1 VREVVIVDSVRVPIG
16 KAGEDKGYYKDVRA
30 DELGAMCI
38 RRRLLEK
45 NPKLDPGEIEAV
57 VWGCASQTGEQ
68 V

>member
-16 KAGEDKGYYKDVRA
+16 KAGGDKGCYKDVRA
-30 DELGAMCI
+30 DELGAMSI
-38 RRRLLEK
+38 RRLLEK

-57 VWGCASQTGEQ
+57 VWGYANQTGEQ